1 MEKRQFSPRLIAAG
15 VFLLII
21 IAALCVRLFQ
31 FQIIEGKSYL
41 AQTAAGYQTQVNVTA
56 SRGEIYDR
64 SGQPLVT
71 NRMGFSITFERPYIE
86 EGTLNSTILTMT
98 RLLTEQGETWNASLP
113 IELDGSGEAR
123 FTADSDSAAASLRS
137 RLELNSYATA
147 QNCFDAMLEQYDI
160 ADLEGLTKE
169 EQLTIA
175 AVRYE
180 MQVREFTNANPFVF
194 ARDVSM
200 DTVSRVTENQDELPG
215 VKVGRESIR
224 QYNSGTL
231 APHIIGQVGPIY
243 AEEYA
248 ELSEK
253 GYKLNDQVGKDGIEK
268 LMEDQLRGTDGI
280 KTISRNADGTV
291 SDEKVTEE
299 PVAGNS
305 VLLTIDAKL
314 QQAAQEALKTIVTE
328 LQQTQPVG
336 KGGDCTGGAA
346 VVVDVNS
353 GAVLACATY
362 PGYDINSFNKDFTAL
377 SEDADKPLMNRALN
391 GTYQP
396 GSTMKPSVALGALQ
410 DGVIT
415 PTSTVTCNRVYR
427 YWESVGFT
435 PTCLSSHGSLTVTQA
450 IQHSCNIFFYDV
462 GRRLTITR
470 MNYYARQLGLG
481 VKTGIELNESAGILA
496 GKEYSDSIGATWT
509 DGNTV
514 QAAIGQLDNSFTPIQ
529 LAMYAATIANG
540 GTRYQAHLIQSVE
553 SYDFTKTIVEEQVNV
568 LNEVTVDEQW
578 FDVVKQ
584 GMYMVC
590 NEPGGTIYRH
600 FGSYPIKIAAKTG
613 TSETGQAGRS
623 NHSLMMSFAPYDDPE
638 IAVSVV
644 LEHGAVS
651 TWDSNARVAKM
662 IYDAYYATDE
672 AYESREN
679 TEELLP

>member
-1 MEKRQFSPRLIAAG
+1 MEERKMSGRLIAAG
-15 VFLLII
+15 VFLLAVI
-21 IAALCVRLFQ
+21 LVFCVRLFQ
-31 FQIIEGKSYL
+31 FQVIEGKDYL
-41 AQTAAGYQTQVNVTA
+41 AQTASGYQTRVNVTA

-71 NRMGFSITFERPYIE
+71 NRMGFSITFERPYIK

-98 RLLTEQGETWNASLP
+98 RLLTEQGEEWNQSLP
-113 IELDGSGEAR
+113 VEFDAGGTAK
-123 FTADSDSAAASLRS
+123 FTQDSDSAAASLRS
-137 RLELNSYATA
+137 HLELNTYATA
-147 QNCFDAMLEQYDI
+147 QNCFDAMLEKYEIEEMQ
-160 ADLEGLTKE
+160 GLSKE

-180 MQVREFTNANPFVF
+180 MDVREFTNTNPFVF

-200 DTVSRVTENQDELPG
+200 DTVSRVTENESELPG
-215 VKVGRESIR
+215 VKIGRESIR

-243 AEEYA
+243 AEEYKA
-248 ELSEK
+248 LSEK

-268 LMEDQLRGTDGI
+268 LMEDQLRGTDGT

-291 SDEKVTEE
+291 SGEKLTKE

-305 VLLTIDAKL
+305 VLLTIDAKI
-314 QQAAQEALKTIVTE
+314 QQAAQEALRTIVTE
-328 LQQTQPVG
+328 LQETQPIG
-336 KGGDCTGGAA
+336 KGGDCTGGSA
-346 VVVDVNS
+346 VVVNVHT
-353 GAVLACATY
+353 GAVLAVATY
-362 PGYDINSFNKDFTAL
+362 PGYDINSFNKDFL
-377 SEDADKPLMNRALN
+377 KLRDDPDKPLMNRALT

-410 DGVIT
+410 DGVIV
-415 PTSTVTCNRVYR
+415 PSSTVSCGRVYR
-427 YWESVGFT
+427 YWENVGFT
-435 PTCLSSHGSLTVTQA
+435 PTCLSAHGSLDVTHA
-450 IQHSCNIFFYDV
+450 IQKSCNIFFYDV

-481 VKTGIELNESAGILA
+481 VKTGIELEESPGILA

-529 LAMYAATIANG
+529 IALYAATVANG

-553 SYDFTKTIVEEQVNV
+553 SYDFSKTVVEEQVNV
-568 LNEVTVDEQW
+568 LNEVTIDKQW

-600 FGSYPIKIAAKTG
+600 FGNYPIKIGAKTG
-613 TSETGQAGRS
+613 TSETGQTGRS
-623 NHSLMMSFAPYDDPE
+623 NHSLMMSFAPYDNPE

-672 AYESREN
+672 AYESREDVE
-679 TEELLP
+679 TLLP